1 MSFEVSYLR
10 YFQSLVSIEE
20 LKLVKKFLKSLPHKK
35 YIHIVASLQQVLDLN
50 TKIYE
55 GIIGRLKPYEE
66 RIFEDEE
73 PQEDQT
79 KLMYINI
86 EAQTGQHN

>member
-1 MSFEVSYLR
+1 MSFEVRYLR
-10 YFQSLVSIEE
+10 YLQSLVSIEE
-20 LKLVKKFLKSLPHKK
+20 FKLVKKFLKK

-55 GIIGRLKPYEE
+55 DIIGRLKPYEE

-73 PQEDQT
+73 PQKDQT
-79 KLMYINI
+79 KLMYINN